1 MNIFGFCN
9 IGLIPIRVA
18 ANHRS
23 EMVTQLLFGEAYQII
38 DTNCSAGWVK
48 IKTQFDDYSGYIDTH
63 QVVLMHQSSWEKY
76 YLEKQYEIL
85 PLQTAIL
92 DKKRNIS
99 FFIPAGSTLPMYD
112 EKTIRLGAEL
122 FEIQEH
128 IRHCGLDPQSPTN
141 KDMLKQVQHDGR
153 ILQEKI
159 KTAALSYLNAPY
171 LWGGRTIWG
180 IDCSG
185 LNQIV
190 FKIAGIHLP
199 RDASK
204 QVLKGQTIDTL
215 SDTQIGDLA
224 FFENKDGA
232 ITHTGI
238 VLSPKTIIHASG
250 KVRIDAIDQKG
261 IYSIE
266 REEYTHQL
274 KTIKRMI

>member
-1 MNIFGFCN
+1 
-9 IGLIPIRVA
+9 LIPVRGV

-48 IKTQFDDYSGYIDTH
+48 IKTQFDDYSGYIDTN
-63 QVVLMHQSSWEKY
+63 QVVLMRQSSWEKY
-76 YLEKQYEIL
+76 YLEKKYTVL
-85 PLQTAIL
+85 PSQTAIL

-122 FEIQEH
+122 FEIQEF
-128 IRHCGLDPQSPTN
+128 LSKTDN
-141 KDMLKQVQHDGR
+141 F
-153 ILQEKI
+153 LQEKI

-171 LWGGRTIWG
+171 LWGGRTMWG

-204 QVLKGQTIDTL
+204 QVLEGQTVDSL
-215 SDTQIGDLA
+215 SDTQVGDLA

-238 VLSPKTIIHASG
+238 VLSPKLIIHASG

-261 IYSIE
+261 VYCIE

-274 KTIKRMI
+274 KTIKRVI

>member
-9 IGLIPIRVA
+9 IGLIPVRAV

-23 EMVTQLLFGEAYQII
+23 EMITQLLFGEAYQII

-63 QVVLMHQSSWEKY
+63 QVVLMHQSSWKKY
-76 YLEKQYEIL
+76 YLMQQYDVL
-85 PLQTAIL
+85 PSQTAIL

-112 EKTIRLGAEL
+112 GKTIRLGAEL
-122 FEIQEH
+122 FEIQKLLTKTD
-128 IRHCGLDPQSPTN
+128 IS
-141 KDMLKQVQHDGR
+141 
-153 ILQEKI
+153 LQEKI
-159 KTAALSYLNAPY
+159 KTSALSHLNAPY

-204 QVLKGQTIDTL
+204 QILEGQTIDSL
-215 SDTQIGDLA
+215 SDTQVGDLA

-238 VLSPKTIIHASG
+238 VLSSKLIIHASG
-250 KVRIDAIDQKG
+250 KVRIDTIDQKG
-261 IYSIE
+261 IYNIE

-274 KTIKRMI
+274 KIIKRMI